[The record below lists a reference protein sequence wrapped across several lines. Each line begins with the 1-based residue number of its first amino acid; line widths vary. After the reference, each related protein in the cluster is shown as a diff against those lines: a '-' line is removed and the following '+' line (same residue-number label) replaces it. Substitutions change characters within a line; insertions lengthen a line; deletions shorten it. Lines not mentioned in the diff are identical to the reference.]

1 MAEREPVP
9 LPALD
14 EKAVAKALHTLPA
27 TVRDVAY
34 GEGHQFSAGRGA
46 VRLEIFPRTGV
57 TRVTTRDTRI
67 ELFGSAV
74 SALTGSGVEF
84 ALDHPREEAS
94 LTVLSD
100 SGVVFTFIAGG
111 ESVTDTSRQR
121 AAVLQTDEHTP
132 GGTPAPADL
141 GSREDTSPASA
152 VDGNGAGERPTGQQ
166 DVPVN
171 HEAEERVRVSGRLGR
186 DPSFY
191 TTRSG
196 KRVAKFPLAVPQA
209 EGQTSWHDVVAFD
222 ERADEL
228 KERAGAGQL
237 GRGNAVDVVGYWHE
251 NQKPGKDGTARTVR
265 DLYAVAVQKQ
275 TARNGA

>member
-57 TRVTTRDTRI
+57 TRVTSRDTRI

-74 SALTGSGVEF
+74 SAMTGSGVEF
-84 ALDHPREEAS
+84 AFDHLREEAS

-111 ESVTDTSRQR
+111 ESVTDNSRQ
-121 AAVLQTDEHTP
+121 
-132 GGTPAPADL
+132 
-141 GSREDTSPASA
+141 
-152 VDGNGAGERPTGQQ
+152 
-166 DVPVN
+166 
-171 HEAEERVRVSGRLGR
+171 
-186 DPSFY
+186 
-191 TTRSG
+191 
-196 KRVAKFPLAVPQA
+196 
-209 EGQTSWHDVVAFD
+209 
-222 ERADEL
+222 
-228 KERAGAGQL
+228 
-237 GRGNAVDVVGYWHE
+237 
-251 NQKPGKDGTARTVR
+251 
-265 DLYAVAVQKQ
+265 
-275 TARNGA
+275 